1 MTPQRLVTI
10 EKPVER
16 VVYKDVEVPVQMSN
30 ERVVVREV
38 PVAVEVIKQ
47 VSVPVEHVHYHE
59 VLKPTESLRE
69 SSSDQPVYGVQ
80 PA

>member
-1 MTPQRLVTI
+1 MVTI
-10 EKPVER
+10 EKPVET

-69 SSSDQPVYGVQ
+69 SSSDQPMYGVQ